1 MSHETGITADPHG
14 HSHGITADP
23 HGHAPHAAG
32 DPFGPGVLDNLHQQ
46 DVAAGKA
53 VVVLMC
59 SIFLIGVLIYT
70 IVAISIAF

>member
-1 MSHETGITADPHG
+1 MESAVMSHDTGITDLHG
-14 HSHGITADP
+14 HSAT
-23 HGHAPHAAG
+23 APHATG
-32 DPFGPGVLDNLHQQ
+32 DPFGPGVLDNLHKQ
-46 DVAAGKA
+46 DVSAGRA